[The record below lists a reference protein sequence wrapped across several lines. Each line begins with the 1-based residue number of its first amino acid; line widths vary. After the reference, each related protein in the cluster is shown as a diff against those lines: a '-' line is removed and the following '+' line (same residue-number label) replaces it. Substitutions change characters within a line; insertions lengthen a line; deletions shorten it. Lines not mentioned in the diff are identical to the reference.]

1 MPINRVFFLRIILS
15 VILLGIFA
23 FTTSSSAIRPS
34 TRISR
39 DTLAVMDIYVHIEK
53 ENNHNAAEIKKQ
65 ALLQAQREAFEILVG
80 RFTDSGTFP
89 LPSDNIIMSFVNDYE
104 IRGEQSYPVSYT
116 ATFRIRF
123 KPRVV
128 EYINSKK

>member
-23 FTTSSSAIRPS
+23 FTTSSSAIKPS

-39 DTLAVMDIYVHIEK
+39 DTLTVMDVRIHIKK
-53 ENNHNAAEIKKQ
+53 ENNHDAAGIKKQ
-65 ALLQAQREAFEILVG
+65 ALIQAQREAFQILAG
-80 RFTDSGTFP
+80 RFTDSETFS

-104 IRGEQSYPVSYT
+104 IRNEQSFPVSYT
-116 ATFRIRF
+116 ATFLIRF